1 MPLLTATFAGMCPVG
16 LSPRPPPPRP
26 ERLVSPAP
34 EPRDGALRTAL
45 IQAPGCLKIG
55 VSRSWRQ
62 QVLQL
67 LQGSQLS
74 PAQSSAVA
82 CLFLRHPGP
91 AGQLPPEAERQT
103 VEIILNPDQLHHPF
117 ATQFAGL
124 VVPLGITPTSGF
136 FLPLTR
142 PYSDCP
148 FRGGEPAEGL
158 LGPQEEAAAEWRMPG
173 VVSAATVGPNW
184 SESTVKHTHAHK
196 LY

>member
-1 MPLLTATFAGMCPVG
+1 MPLLTATFAGMCPVV

-124 VVPLGITPTSGF
+124 VVPLGITPTSGL
-136 FLPLTR
+136 FLLLTR

-148 FRGGEPAEGL
+148 FRGRPHSILERCLPQLSPLALVWAGRGLGCAGGPRCARPAT
-158 LGPQEEAAAEWRMPG
+158 A
-173 VVSAATVGPNW
+173 N
-184 SESTVKHTHAHK
+184 
-196 LY
+196 